1 MVHEQLAFLLQKLL
15 EPLSLRLVQEASNQR
30 DDQRFSTTVKRAF
43 WRYFRLPEVVQSVVR
58 EILMQLGVGA

>member
-30 DDQRFSTTVKRAF
+30 DDQRFSAAVKRAF